1 MITMHVCMSQCVYH
15 SQTINTLM
23 STINL
28 DASLLWMHFDNVDI
42 LIQIV
47 YVSYF
52 LLLLCNIVILYNLQW
67 PIVNTNLFELWS
79 WCFGTVEHWH
89 P

>member
-79 WCFGTVEHWH
+79 
-89 P
+89 